1 MEVPHPSSM
10 DSKYERHYLIPCNHE
25 DYELALKNELP
36 DLWWRT
42 FQKLK

>member
-1 MEVPHPSSM
+1 MEVPHPSTM
-10 DSKYERHYLIPCNHE
+10 DSKYERHHLIPCNHD